1 MQLGSHLRASLWFLL
16 RASSNPRQSFF
27 GIGFDFIYRFAWNA
41 RLWMPYRNDGTI
53 GMPKRE
59 AAFSNCT
66 TPVGRLL
73 AVAVGVDLAVR
84 ANSPLLSRSLEAQEL
99 DFAFAFSS
107 QLRASQLLIRRFFL
121 RTGVHWPRWRN
132 SAHPS
137 QDHPDAT
144 YS

>member
-1 MQLGSHLRASLWFLL
+1 
-16 RASSNPRQSFF
+16 
-27 GIGFDFIYRFAWNA
+27 
-41 RLWMPYRNDGTI
+41 
-53 GMPKRE
+53 MPKRE

-107 QLRASQLLIRRFFL
+107 QLRGFSASHTPLFL
-121 RTGVHWPRWRN
+121 ENWR
-132 SAHPS
+132 SL
-137 QDHPDAT
+137 AT
-144 YS
+144 VA

>member
-27 GIGFDFIYRFAWNA
+27 GIGFDFIYGLLGMLAF
-41 RLWMPYRNDGTI
+41 GCHI
-53 GMPKRE
+53 GMMDNRDAKRE

-73 AVAVGVDLAVR
+73 AVAVGVDLAVP

-107 QLRASQLLIRRFFL
+107 QLRGFSASHTPLFL
-121 RTGVHWPRWRN
+121 ENWR
-132 SAHPS
+132 SL
-137 QDHPDAT
+137 AT
-144 YS
+144 VA

>member
-107 QLRASQLLIRRFFL
+107 QLRGFSASHTPLFL
-121 RTGVHWPRWRN
+121 ENWRSLATVAYL
-132 SAHPS
+132 SAPITRS
-137 QDHPDAT
+137 
-144 YS
+144 S